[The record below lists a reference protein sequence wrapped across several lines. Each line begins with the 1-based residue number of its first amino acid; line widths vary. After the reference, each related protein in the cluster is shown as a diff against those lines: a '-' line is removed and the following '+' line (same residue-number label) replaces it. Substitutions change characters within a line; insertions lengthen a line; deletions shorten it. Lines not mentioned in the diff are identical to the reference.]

1 MPKKYRVTED
11 GVTVLEKYAERRN
24 RSTNETYD
32 LNRATVYNEGDVLTE
47 DRIAPGLLEQLQSGE
62 GNLVGKLEEVKEE
75 ETSKKPTAKKKA
87 VKSKSTETKS
97 DNE

>member
-1 MPKKYRVTED
+1 MPKQYRVTED

-24 RSTNETYD
+24 RSTGESYD

-62 GNLVGKLEEVKEE
+62 GNLVSKLEEVKEE
-75 ETSKKPTAKKKA
+75 TSKKSTTKKKA